1 MRPEGSIANI
11 CGVTIEIGRT
21 VKGNKG
27 EDKGKGVIQV
37 RFTNLK
43 AKSRIRDLGPEN
55 IDKLISI
62 RDYYKNE
69 EK

>member
-1 MRPEGSIANI
+1 M
-11 CGVTIEIGRT
+11 
-21 VKGNKG
+21 
-27 EDKGKGVIQV
+27 

-62 RDYYKNE
+62 TGIVIRTSEIIPEMREAYFKCSICGAVVKSQLE
-69 EK
+69 RSMIVEPTEC